1 MCTFWAGGVATPA
14 EIAERR
20 SARETRGSR
29 DPRARYPRSGG
40 SCSNGGVERL
50 FEPAREL
57 PVAARTDVLVVG
69 GGTAGVAAAVAA
81 ARAGARVV
89 LAEASSSL
97 GGLATN
103 GLIALLLTL
112 DDGRGR
118 QVISGLCQEVTERM
132 TARGGAL
139 APPREHWGRPD
150 PELVAHYQRLGL
162 VWGGARAE
170 HVVRYSVAY
179 DPELMREVLNE
190 LVTQSGVELWLHA
203 WGARALVEGGR
214 ATGVAFESRAGR
226 QAIAADVV
234 IDATGDG
241 HVLASA
247 GCTFE
252 LERVHPWLWF
262 RIGGISDVHAAIA
275 AGAPLFATPNPGQ
288 ALVPW
293 GSAAKLDRR
302 IDATDPRELTFAE
315 LECRRRVMEEFR
327 DMQARHPELAGAHL
341 CEIARLL
348 GVTESRRL
356 VGRRVLRREDR
367 QKPLGGAIAI
377 TGHWTKYGAVYAI
390 PYECLQPRELEN
402 LLAAGRCISSDH
414 QTHNATKEI
423 PPCFATGEA
432 AGTAAA
438 LALETRGRV
447 AEVPVETLREALRAR
462 GALVDYGF

>member
-1 MCTFWAGGVATPA
+1 MESF
-14 EIAERR
+14 
-20 SARETRGSR
+20 RES
-29 DPRARYPRSGG
+29 
-40 SCSNGGVERL
+40 
-50 FEPAREL
+50 AREL
-57 PVAARTDVLVVG
+57 PLRARADVLVVG
-69 GGTAGVAAAVAA
+69 GGSAGVAAAVAA
-81 ARAGARVV
+81 ARRGARVL

-118 QVISGLCQEVTERM
+118 QVIGGLCREATERM
-132 TARGGAL
+132 QALGGAF
-139 APPREHWGRPD
+139 APPPEHWGRAD
-150 PELVAHYQRLGL
+150 PELIRRYAGWGL

-179 DPELMREVLNE
+179 DPEVLR
-190 LVTQSGVELWLHA
+190 LVLADLATQSGVDLLLHA

-214 ATGVAFESRAGR
+214 IAAVAFESRAGR
-226 QAIAADVV
+226 EAIAADVV

-241 HVLASA
+241 HLLASA
-247 GCTFE
+247 GCAFE

-262 RIGGISDVHAAIA
+262 RVGGIRDVDAAIA
-275 AGAPLFATPNPGQ
+275 AGAPLFRTPNPGQ
-288 ALVPW
+288 ALFPW
-293 GSAAKLDRR
+293 GSVSKLDRK
-302 IDATDPRELTFAE
+302 IDATDPRDLTLAE
-315 LECRRRVMEEFR
+315 LECRRLVMAEFAALR
-327 DMQARHPELAGAHL
+327 ERYPELRDAHL

-367 QKPLGGAIAI
+367 QKPLAGAVAI

-390 PYECLQPRELEN
+390 PYECLQAREIEN
-402 LLAAGRCISSDH
+402 LLVAGRCISSDH
-414 QTHNATKEI
+414 RTHNATKEI

-438 LALETRGRV
+438 RALAHGGRV
-447 AEVPVETLREALRAR
+447 HEVPVEALRDELRGR
-462 GALVDYGF
+462 GAIVDYDF